1 MVWDE
6 FKTEYLIDGGASV
19 LIDRASVKEVD
30 GSTRRSRG
38 VTGLTTGFGFDR
50 SALKAEPVG
59 LIRALFTRARCALM

>member
-30 GSTRRSRG
+30 GSTRRSRRG
-38 VTGLTTGFGFDR
+38 DR
-50 SALKAEPVG
+50 VDD
-59 LIRALFTRARCALM
+59 RVWF